1 MNDKLRYD
9 PDHPLLHKS
18 SECSKNSQKAAA
30 AQAADK
36 ANSAWSFATSK
47 SAEKWGQ
54 KVSTL
59 TNLGAMFGLFATIIL
74 LQYLFDQ
81 SSKQSTEN
89 IDQVEVENLATTSNS
104 VDQIEKIEEELPI
117 LTENTVEVEEEELPI
132 LTENT
137 IEVEEEVL
145 PILTENT
152 IEVEE
157 EVLPILTENTVEVEE
172 EVLPILE
179 ELIPEAAKPQKAIA
193 IAKAKPQHKRRKV
206 SKVKKSQQVSIELD
220 SEAARKRY
228 RSMNEQQISDGLFY
242 IPFEGPATL
251 ASK

>member
-117 LTENTVEVEEEELPI
+117 LTENTVEVEEE
-132 LTENT
+132 
-137 IEVEEEVL
+137 
-145 PILTENT
+145 
-152 IEVEE
+152 
-157 EVLPILTENTVEVEE
+157 VLPILTENTVEVEE